1 MMRNDLEFLG
11 TLASGEPVFD
21 RPSSHLHSGVR
32 ELLPEI
38 FAGVL
43 SSGRFMTHEHNFGR
57 VVGQTTCVATSSSDN
72 IVYAQR
78 LKRAGLTRFVKNR
91 QPELSDKAVVIL
103 KRDDYEDYYIL
114 MTAFIGKLSGPEPW
128 DPRATDEDRE
138 FWSTHALIY
147 GTEETIPGTET
158 ATCPW

>member
-11 TLASGEPVFD
+11 FLASGEPVFD
-21 RPSSHLHSGVR
+21 RPNSHLHSGVR
-32 ELLPEI
+32 ELLPEV
-38 FAGVL
+38 FAGIFG
-43 SSGRFMTHEHNFGR
+43 SERFMAREYNFSR
-57 VVGQTTCVATSSSDN
+57 VVGQTTCVATSSGDQ

-91 QPELSDKAVVIL
+91 QPELSSSAAVIL
-103 KRDDYEDYYIL
+103 KKDDYEDYYIL
-114 MTAFIGKLSGPEPW
+114 ITAFIGKLSGPEPW

-147 GTEETIPGTET
+147 GSEETIPGTET
-158 ATCPW
+158 LYCPW